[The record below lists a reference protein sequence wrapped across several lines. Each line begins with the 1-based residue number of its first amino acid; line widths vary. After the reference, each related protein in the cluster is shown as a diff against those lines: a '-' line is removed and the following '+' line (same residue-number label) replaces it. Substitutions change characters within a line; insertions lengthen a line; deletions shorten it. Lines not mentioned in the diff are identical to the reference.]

1 MREGCPKP
9 VASDTFVPNPG
20 PLWASPPGVAF
31 RSRLRDGDPLRL
43 RRSGGG
49 LPPSPANSS
58 HPLGASSSSA
68 NFPPPAG
75 KRGPG
80 SQLHHPLSDAAPGPM
95 LRSLS
100 LSRVGCGQSHPQ
112 NALHLAPPWSFAS
125 HCSQT
130 TTTSCH
136 RRSVYR
142 PFLTRLAIPE
152 LLTRLVD
159 SSAQSGSLPLFSLSL
174 SLSICSFHRLLHS
187 LLFKAGFCRFQ

>member
-9 VASDTFVPNPG
+9 VTSDTFAARPPPDPFGRPLQGWRSEPG
-20 PLWASPPGVAF
+20 FEMGILSD
-31 RSRLRDGDPLRL
+31 SDGL
-43 RRSGGG
+43 G

-80 SQLHHPLSDAAPGPM
+80 SQLHALSPM
-95 LRSLS
+95 LVLEWCFV
-100 LSRVGCGQSHPQ
+100 L
-112 NALHLAPPWSFAS
+112 S
-125 HCSQT
+125 HCLGSAAARATPRMLSTSLTLVFCLPCLQT

-159 SSAQSGSLPLFSLSL
+159 SSAQSGSLPLFSPP
-174 SLSICSFHRLLHS
+174 ICSFHRLLHL
-187 LLFKAGFCRFQ
+187 LLFKAGSLAY

>member
-9 VASDTFVPNPG
+9 VTSDTFAPPEPFG
-20 PLWASPPGVAF
+20 HPLGGWRSEAAF
-31 RSRLRDGDPLRL
+31 EMGILSDSDGL
-43 RRSGGG
+43 G

-75 KRGPG
+75 KWGVPARSYTPSHLCWPWNGASFSLIVSG
-80 SQLHHPLSDAAPGPM
+80 L
-95 LRSLS
+95 LRPEPPPACSPPRS
-100 LSRVGCGQSHPQ
+100 
-112 NALHLAPPWSFAS
+112 PWSF
-125 HCSQT
+125 CLPCPQT

-142 PFLTRLAIPE
+142 PFLTRLVIPE

-159 SSAQSGSLPLFSLSL
+159 SSAQSGSLPPLVF
-174 SLSICSFHRLLHS
+174 SICSFVRLLRL
-187 LLFKAGFCRFQ
+187 LLFKVGFVDFAE